1 MLKNAA
7 YLIRA
12 RDPVPDRLSR
22 INEIRSHGSCARGV
36 RRLFQH
42 PARAAFA
49 LAAVLCAGRPAVSA
63 DTLLE
68 RILAVVEGRPVLL
81 SEVRLLQAVRGLVER
96 AALEE
101 LIDERLMMREAGRLA
116 PSAVSPEEEE
126 RALDVLRS
134 TNGAARAAAPEELRR
149 LVRRQI
155 AIVKYIDFRFRPQVS
170 VGEED
175 VRRAYDQRHG
185 GREGAPPL
193 DEVAAALRDELAGA
207 ALDARIET
215 WVAELRGAADIRYN

>member
-1 MLKNAA
+1 M
-7 YLIRA
+7 R
-12 RDPVPDRLSR
+12 SR
-22 INEIRSHGSCARGV
+22 T
-36 RRLFQH
+36 
-42 PARAAFA
+42 AFA
-49 LAAVLCAGRPAVSA
+49 LAAVLCAGRPAA
-63 DTLLE
+63 TEDMLLE

-81 SEVRLLQAVRGLVER
+81 SEVRLLQAVRGLDQQ

-116 PSAVSPEEEE
+116 QSAVSPEEEE
-126 RALDVLRS
+126 RALDALRS

-170 VGEED
+170 LGEED

-185 GREGAPPL
+185 GRAGAPPL

-207 ALDARIET
+207 ALDARIEA